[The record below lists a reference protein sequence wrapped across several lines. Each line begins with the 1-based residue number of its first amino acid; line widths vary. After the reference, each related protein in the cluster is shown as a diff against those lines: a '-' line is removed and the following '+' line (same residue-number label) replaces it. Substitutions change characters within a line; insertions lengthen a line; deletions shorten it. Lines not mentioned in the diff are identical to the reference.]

1 MGALWFRG
9 NKILGADID
18 TDGDGTPEHYDGN
31 WGAYIMAPYT
41 TFIKGNKENRVLKST
56 AAKEL
61 IEEGGH
67 VKGVKAVMADGTPV
81 TAHARK
87 GWIIATGGY
96 AANIRKVMD
105 NTVIINV

>member
-18 TDGDGTPEHYDGN
+18 TDGDGTPEHYDGY

-56 AAKEL
+56 TAKEL

-67 VKGVKAVMADGTPV
+67 VKGVKAVMDDGTQV

-87 GWIIATGGY
+87 GVIIATGGY
-96 AANIRKVMD
+96 AVNIRKVMD